1 MRGRAPQGWQC
12 GVDACVVHLVGDGL
26 TMVNPA
32 MVGRLPEDRMHVWD
46 GFRLALPPLF
56 RAIVLWDAW
65 LDVQFRDAER
75 RSRVVRLAGERAA
88 QHEQDHDRG
97 VLILNHVG
105 LDKMETDL
113 MRELERVGDDE
124 RMVLAYSRAVKTKQK
139 EERSW
144 LSSLSLS
151 LHYDTLRYDASA
163 QGL

>member
-1 MRGRAPQGWQC
+1 
-12 GVDACVVHLVGDGL
+12 
-26 TMVNPA
+26 
-32 MVGRLPEDRMHVWD
+32 
-46 GFRLALPPLF
+46 
-56 RAIVLWDAW
+56 
-65 LDVQFRDAER
+65 
-75 RSRVVRLAGERAA
+75 
-88 QHEQDHDRG
+88 
-97 VLILNHVG
+97 
-105 LDKMETDL
+105 